1 MAKFSV
7 ATAAPSL
14 LVLVMV
20 LLLFDFERCGD
31 VPRYMYVGQ
40 DVVEFYWTY
49 WTERGTAAKILWT
62 THDSER

>member
-1 MAKFSV
+1 MSKFSV

-20 LLLFDFERCGD
+20 LLCCLISKDVAMSGD
-31 VPRYMYVGQ
+31 
-40 DVVEFYWTY
+40 VEFYWTY

-62 THDSER
+62 TTVRE